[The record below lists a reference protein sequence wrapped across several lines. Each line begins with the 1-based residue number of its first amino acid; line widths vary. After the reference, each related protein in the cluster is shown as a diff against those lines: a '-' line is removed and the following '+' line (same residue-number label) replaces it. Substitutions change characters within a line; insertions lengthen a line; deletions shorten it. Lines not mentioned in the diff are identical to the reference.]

1 MSAVRVQIEHMRIDA
16 RTRRATLWSVV
27 VHALLLTWMFVQPHV
42 LDEPPQLTEI
52 TWIDPE
58 VLQPRPPSAARAP
71 EPVQVAK
78 KQPVQPTP
86 PRQEQVLKRAPREEP
101 DVPAQMSKALQDR
114 LSLRM
119 ATLQQTERSGTDT
132 PAAVKAPAPISGV
145 RPARPTEDT
154 LPSPVQMKR
163 EKGTSTPAV
172 ALKRVKGQS
181 ATPRL
186 ADVRVP
192 ERESHTTRPQNVDPS
207 QVRNLAG
214 ASLMGPV
221 VDRALLAHTKPTYPE
236 WAKKQAIEGSVSL
249 YFVVRPDGRIKENI
263 MVEKTSGFE
272 EFDLNAIRALRGWKF
287 EPLGPGSTGEQWG
300 RITFHFRLR

>member
-1 MSAVRVQIEHMRIDA
+1 MRVDA

-27 VHALLLTWMFVQPHV
+27 AHAMLLLWMVIQPHV

-58 VLQPRPPSAARAP
+58 SLQPQTPSAARAP
-71 EPVQVAK
+71 EPVQVTAQHVQPSPAK
-78 KQPVQPTP
+78 KREHFERVPREAAAQPTP
-86 PRQEQVLKRAPREEP
+86 QLSQ
-101 DVPAQMSKALQDR
+101 ALQDR
-114 LSLRM
+114 LSQRL
-119 ATLQQTERSGTDT
+119 TSLQQTERSGIDVPASVQAPT
-132 PAAVKAPAPISGV
+132 PIAGV
-145 RPARPTEDT
+145 RATRPTEDT
-154 LPSPVQMKR
+154 RPSPVQMTR
-163 EKGTSTPAV
+163 VQSAGRPSV
-172 ALKRVKGQS
+172 ALKRVAGTP
-181 ATPRL
+181 AVPRL
-186 ADVRVP
+186 AQASTP
-192 ERESHTTRPQNVDPS
+192 ELESRSPRAQDVDPS

-221 VDRALLAHTKPTYPE
+221 ADRALLAHDKPVYPE
-236 WAKKQAIEGSVSL
+236 WAKTQAVEGSVSL

-287 EPLGPGSTGEQWG
+287 EPLQAGATGEQWG